1 MGNNILFVFNTYPGI
16 GGLESV
22 SNNIIEYLGKYYSI
36 YTLSVNTQANVSV
49 PSSIT
54 EMFKFSS
61 INDQDEN
68 INLFNRIIKEK
79 GISYVINQGIYP
91 QITDIIFNI
100 YRDPNVKVF
109 SVLHGMPGYEKIQY
123 WQLPNIIKANKWKQ
137 KKRRFMSH
145 LGLNRKYTKYTNLF
159 FNSYR
164 KACIN
169 GEKII
174 LLCNDYIVPFIERYK
189 LNEYQDKVI
198 AIENPL
204 SATFSKQDD
213 IDWSQK
219 KNQIIFMG
227 RLSKEKRIN
236 IILDIWHR
244 IKGFANWELLI
255 IGGGEARNEL
265 EQIVRER
272 KIQRVSFKG
281 QVSQPQQYYRKAKV
295 ILLTSSFEGFP
306 MCLIEAQR
314 FGVIPLAFNISK
326 GVHSILSHNGGIIV
340 RNNDSKAMLTELVKI
355 MGDEHLQGSLSKTA
369 RRKSDQYTLEEIGK
383 QWLNLLKQ

>member
-22 SNNIIEYLGKYYSI
+22 SNNIIDYLGKYYSI
-36 YTLSVNTQANVSV
+36 YTLSVNTQDNAPFSR
-49 PSSIT
+49 SIA

-61 INDQDEN
+61 TNNQDEN
-68 INLFNRIIKEK
+68 INLFNNIVKEK
-79 GISYVINQGIYP
+79 KIGFVINQGIYP

-100 YRDPNVKVF
+100 YRDSNVKVF
-109 SVLHGMPGYEKIQY
+109 SVLHGMPGYEEIQY
-123 WQLPNIIKANKWKQ
+123 WQLPNITKANKWKQ
-137 KKRRFMSH
+137 KRRRFMSH
-145 LGLNRKYTKYTNLF
+145 LGLNKKYTNYKKLF
-159 FNSYR
+159 INSYR

-174 LLCNDYIVPFIERYK
+174 LLCNDYIAPFIDKYK
-189 LNEYQDKVI
+189 LNEYQSKVI
-198 AIENPL
+198 SIENPL
-204 SATFSKQDD
+204 SPAFSKQNN
-213 IDWSQK
+213 IDWTQK

-236 IILDIWHR
+236 IILDLWNR
-244 IKGFANWELLI
+244 IEGFADWELVI
-255 IGGGEARNEL
+255 IGDGEARNEL
-265 EQIVRER
+265 EQIVIEK
-272 KIQRVSFKG
+272 KIQRVNFKG
-281 QVSQPQQYYRKAKV
+281 QVNQPQQYYKNAKI

-326 GVHSILSHNGGIIV
+326 GVHSILSHNGGIII
-340 RNNDSKAMLTELVKI
+340 RNNDSKAMLKKLTHI
-355 MGDEHLQGSLSKTA
+355 MSNEDLQKSLSKTA
-369 RRKSDQYTLEEIGK
+369 IIKSNQYTLEKIGE

>member
-22 SNNIIEYLGKYYSI
+22 SNNIIDYLGKYYSI
-36 YTLSVNTQANVSV
+36 YTLSVNTQDNAPFSR
-49 PSSIT
+49 SIA

-61 INDQDEN
+61 TNNQDEN
-68 INLFNRIIKEK
+68 VNLFNNIVKEK
-79 GISYVINQGIYP
+79 KIGFVINQGIYP

-100 YRDPNVKVF
+100 YRDSNVKVF
-109 SVLHGMPGYEKIQY
+109 SVLHGMPGYEEIQY
-123 WQLPNIIKANKWKQ
+123 WQLPNITKANKWKQ

-145 LGLNRKYTKYTNLF
+145 LGLNKKYTNYKKLF
-159 FNSYR
+159 INSYR

-174 LLCNDYIVPFIERYK
+174 LLCDDYIAPFIDKYK
-189 LNEYQDKVI
+189 LNEYQSKVI
-198 AIENPL
+198 SIENPL
-204 SATFSKQDD
+204 SAAFSKQNN
-213 IDWSQK
+213 IDWTQK

-236 IILDIWHR
+236 IILDLWNR
-244 IKGFANWELLI
+244 IEGFADWELVI
-255 IGGGEARNEL
+255 IGDGEARNEL
-265 EQIVRER
+265 EQIVIE
-272 KIQRVSFKG
+272 KNIQRVNFKG
-281 QVSQPQQYYRKAKV
+281 QVNQPQQYYKDAKI

-326 GVHSILSHNGGIIV
+326 GVHSILSHNGGIII
-340 RNNDSKAMLTELVKI
+340 RNNDSKAMLKKLTHI
-355 MGDEHLQGSLSKTA
+355 MSNEDLQKSLSKTA
-369 RRKSDQYTLEEIGK
+369 IIKSNQYTLEKIGE